1 MAAVNLLD
9 LVLCGALVLAAFSGY
24 RRGLA
29 LQSFSVAGLLLGL
42 ALGAILAP
50 IVARLVETPTA
61 QAATAVIVLLAFGA
75 LGDGI
80 GWMLGSRVR
89 QRARATRFRQADAI
103 GGSVVSI
110 LSSLLAVWFIALNLV
125 NGPFPGVARE
135 IRGSAIVR
143 ALGDTF
149 PEPPSILAEV
159 RNFFNRFGF
168 PDVFSGIPPLPAA
181 PVREPTKAQ
190 ARAAFDTA
198 QASTVKI
205 VGQACDHVQEGSG
218 FVAANGYVVTNAH
231 VVAGVDHPFVQ
242 TADSSAST
250 EATAVFFDP
259 RMDLAIL
266 YLARSPGPAL
276 DLASSQVDRG
286 ATGAVLGYPNGG
298 PLTGG
303 RAAVLAS
310 FEATGRDIYGGS
322 DIDRQV
328 LELQALV
335 RPGNSG
341 GPFVLSDGTVGGVV
355 FAASTTDDHVGYAI
369 SSREVGARLADV
381 VGDTNPVST
390 GPCID

>member
-1 MAAVNLLD
+1 VNLLD
-9 LVLCGALVLAAFSGY
+9 VILVGALVLAALSGY

-50 IVARLVETPTA
+50 VVAGWVRSPMS

-75 LGDGI
+75 LGDGV
-80 GWMLGSRVR
+80 GWMVGSRVR
-89 QRARATRFRQADAI
+89 QRARATRFRSADAV
-103 GGSVVSI
+103 GGSVVSV
-110 LSSLLAVWFIALNLV
+110 LSSLVAIWFIALNLV

-143 ALGDTF
+143 TLGDTL

-159 RNFFNRFGF
+159 RGFFNRFGF

-181 PVREPTKAQ
+181 PVQEPTRAE
-190 ARAAFDTA
+190 ARAAFLTA

-218 FVAANGYVVTNAH
+218 FVAASGYVVTNAH
-231 VVAGVDHPFVQ
+231 VVAGVRHPFVQ
-242 TADSSAST
+242 TETSTAST
-250 EATAVFFDP
+250 EATAVLFDP
-259 RMDLAIL
+259 RMDLAVL
-266 YLARSPGPAL
+266 YLPNSPGPPL
-276 DLASSQVDRG
+276 DLASQDVGRGDR
-286 ATGAVLGYPNGG
+286 GAVLGYPNGG

-303 RAAVLAS
+303 RAAVLRA
-310 FEATGRDIYGGS
+310 FDPVGRDIYGGAE
-322 DIDRQV
+322 IQRHV
-328 LELQALV
+328 LELQAVV

-341 GPFVLSDGTVGGVV
+341 GPFVLSDGSVAGVV

-369 SSREVGARLADV
+369 SSREVGSRLADV
-381 VGDTNPVST
+381 VGDTSAVST